1 MNNTLIMNAYGLSS
15 NPFNLDEVDH
25 PYQFQKQ
32 QQKQQHSRYG
42 SLMNIPSEF
51 VGRFIGSRGKNIR
64 EFGANFP
71 NNRIFIYQDVDHG
84 DFLVCE
90 NKNGKAVSFKEVF
103 EAAQVL
109 INRFNKQANFNGRS
123 HSHYPI
129 HQLQKVPTTK
139 DFPALSTTKIQK
151 PIASCWLKVRKPKQK
166 KPQTVDEP
174 VSDEKNMEE
183 LEEYSKSVLSEEEW
197 TRVFGEKKDIDIH
210 ILTEEEEEEYFRL
223 WNEAASGDPKGK
235 GWYIDIHRS
244 RASFKEPGWYFTGEG
259 YQWEGQYMVYPEYV
273 Y

>member
-1 MNNTLIMNAYGLSS
+1 MNAYGLSS

-109 INRFNKQANFNGRS
+109 INRFNKSFFIFN
-123 HSHYPI
+123 
-129 HQLQKVPTTK
+129 
-139 DFPALSTTKIQK
+139 
-151 PIASCWLKVRKPKQK
+151 
-166 KPQTVDEP
+166 
-174 VSDEKNMEE
+174 
-183 LEEYSKSVLSEEEW
+183 
-197 TRVFGEKKDIDIH
+197 
-210 ILTEEEEEEYFRL
+210 
-223 WNEAASGDPKGK
+223 
-235 GWYIDIHRS
+235 
-244 RASFKEPGWYFTGEG
+244 
-259 YQWEGQYMVYPEYV
+259 
-273 Y
+273 